1 MAVKDLSKARLHA
14 FKRLIK
20 QAGLDGYFTAAP
32 LEMRYLS
39 GVELSEGEAV
49 LLVTLGKT
57 YFFTRTMI
65 VPKMAGVRSFI
76 KVQDVSL
83 GTLTDAALQAART
96 AGLKT
101 VGFAQDKV
109 NFLLGRRLEQ
119 AGCVSAGAL
128 MDEMRLT
135 KYPDEIAKLQTA
147 CRIASEAFKE
157 VKPQIKTGMTEQ
169 AVAALLAGAM
179 FRRGA
184 EAIPFNIVCFGEN
197 TADAHHTA
205 SKTRKLKK
213 NEAILM
219 DFGCQYEGYCSDMT
233 RSWWHGDNP
242 PAQYEQIWNIT
253 HAAYR
258 ACAKSLRAGLS
269 CREADAAA
277 RRIIEDAGFGKEFF
291 HSVGHGV
298 GLLVHDGPLLGPR
311 SVQELEE
318 NSPVTVEPG
327 IYLAGKWGVR
337 LEDTYLVTAGGSKKL
352 TKN

>member
-1 MAVKDLSKARLHA
+1 MPVKDYSKERLRD
-14 FKRLIK
+14 FKRLLK
-20 QAGLDGYFTAAP
+20 QAGLDGYFTASP

-57 YFFTRTMI
+57 FFFTRTMI
-65 VPKMAGVRSFI
+65 VPKMAGVSSFI
-76 KVQDVSL
+76 KVLEVDMGSL
-83 GTLTDAALQAART
+83 AQAALQQAAQL
-96 AGLKT
+96 GLKNT
-101 VGFAQDKV
+101 GFAQDKV
-109 NFLLGRRLEQ
+109 NFLLGRQLED
-119 AGCVSAGAL
+119 AGYVSAGAL

-179 FRRGA
+179 LRRGA

-205 SKTRKLKK
+205 SRTRKLKK
-213 NEAILM
+213 SEAVLM

-233 RSWWHGDNP
+233 RSWWHGGNA
-242 PAQYEQIWNIT
+242 PAQYEKIWNIT

-258 ACAKSLRAGLS
+258 ACAKSLRAGLP

-277 RRIIEDAGFGKEFF
+277 RRIIEEAGFGKQFF

-298 GLLVHDGPLLGPR
+298 GLEVHDGPLLGPR

-327 IYLAGKWGVR
+327 IYLAGQWGVR
-337 LEDTYLVTAGGSKKL
+337 LEDTYLVAAGGSKKL